1 MRDTTKVANLNL
13 VKETKKKTNSKVSAL
28 SPREIVSE
36 LDRDVIGQENA
47 KKAVAVALRNRWRR
61 QALDEQMREEVL
73 PKNILMIG
81 PIGVGKT
88 TLTNLL
94 AESFGY
100 DTFLEKPSE
109 NPFLADFYENPSQAA
124 LGAQLFFLFQRV
136 KQIQEIKQDDIFT
149 PTRVS
154 DFLLDK
160 DQLFAKATLNDQE
173 LKLYQQIYDYLSL
186 DLPTPDLVIY
196 LQADT
201 KTLHNRVIH
210 RGIQME
216 KKVSFE
222 YLDLLNESYKNFFFE
237 YERSPVLIVNS
248 EHLDLESNEEDFNLL
263 LDKMLEYFNNPEG
276 TKMYFNPSPVLI

>member
-1 MRDTTKVANLNL
+1 MGKKFTDFTQHKKVP
-13 VKETKKKTNSKVSAL
+13 KF
-28 SPREIVSE
+28 I
-36 LDRDVIGQENA
+36 
-47 KKAVAVALRNRWRR
+47 AV
-61 QALDEQMREEVL
+61 E
-73 PKNILMIG
+73 G

-100 DTFLEKPSE
+100 DTFLEKPGE

-222 YLDLLNESYKNFFFE
+222 YLDLLNESYKKFFFE

-248 EHLDLESNEEDFNLL
+248 EHLDLESNENDFNLL

>member
-1 MRDTTKVANLNL
+1 MG
-13 VKETKKKTNSKVSAL
+13 KKFT
-28 SPREIVSE
+28 
-36 LDRDVIGQENA
+36 DFTQH
-47 KKAVAVALRNRWRR
+47 KKIPKFIAV
-61 QALDEQMREEVL
+61 E
-73 PKNILMIG
+73 G

-276 TKMYFNPSPVLI
+276 TKMYFDKI

>member
-1 MRDTTKVANLNL
+1 MG
-13 VKETKKKTNSKVSAL
+13 KKFT
-28 SPREIVSE
+28 
-36 LDRDVIGQENA
+36 DFTQH
-47 KKAVAVALRNRWRR
+47 KKIPKFIAV
-61 QALDEQMREEVL
+61 E
-73 PKNILMIG
+73 G

-248 EHLDLESNEEDFNLL
+248 EHLE
-263 LDKMLEYFNNPEG
+263 
-276 TKMYFNPSPVLI
+276 PSLG